1 VLFAVKT
8 ATLIANNIGGYM
20 EQRRFSRVNFQG
32 KAHLETAEQSYPTNV
47 LDLSLKGALISIP
60 PGWRPEAAGPLILR
74 VHLSDYPLDFS
85 MQVSVAH
92 QHNDVIGVHCDKID
106 LESAG
111 HLKRLIELN
120 LGDSQILSRELSELS
135 VEEPL

>member
-1 VLFAVKT
+1 
-8 ATLIANNIGGYM
+8 M

-32 KAHLETAEQSYPTNV
+32 KAHLETAAQSYPTEV
-47 LDLSLKGALISIP
+47 LDISLKGALISVP
-60 PGWRPEAAGPLILR
+60 VGWKPDVPGPLVLR

-92 QHNDVIGVHCDKID
+92 QHNDVVGLHCDKID

-120 LGDSQILSRELSELS
+120 LGDSQLLSRELSELS
-135 VEEPL
+135 VDDQA

>member
-1 VLFAVKT
+1 
-8 ATLIANNIGGYM
+8 M

-32 KAHLETAEQSYPTNV
+32 KALLETAEQNYPTEV

-60 PGWRPEAAGPLILR
+60 LGWQPEAVGPLVLR

-92 QHNDVIGVHCDKID
+92 QHNEVIGLHCDKID

-120 LGDSQILSRELSELS
+120 LGDSQLLSRELTELS
-135 VEEPL
+135 ADEPS

>member
-1 VLFAVKT
+1 
-8 ATLIANNIGGYM
+8 M

-32 KAHLETAEQSYPTNV
+32 KAHLETTDYSYPTEV
-47 LDLSLKGALISIP
+47 IDLSLKGALVTVPASWGPAIV
-60 PGWRPEAAGPLILR
+60 GPLTLR

-85 MQVSVAH
+85 MQVSIAH
-92 QHNDVIGVHCDKID
+92 LHEDMLGLHCVKID

-120 LGDSQILSRELSELS
+120 LGDSQLLSRELSDLTAD
-135 VEEPL
+135 

>member
-1 VLFAVKT
+1 
-8 ATLIANNIGGYM
+8 M
-20 EQRRFSRVNFQG
+20 EQRRFSRVSFQG
-32 KAHLETAEQSYPTNV
+32 KAHLETAAQSYPTEV
-47 LDLSLKGALISIP
+47 LDISLKGALISVP
-60 PGWRPEAAGPLILR
+60 VGWQPDVPGPLVLR

-92 QHNDVIGVHCDKID
+92 QHNDVVGLHCDKID

-120 LGDSQILSRELSELS
+120 LGDNQLLSRELSELS
-135 VEEPL
+135 VDDHA

>member
-1 VLFAVKT
+1 
-8 ATLIANNIGGYM
+8 M

-32 KAHLETAEQSYPTNV
+32 KAHLETTDYSYPTDV
-47 LDLSLKGALISIP
+47 LDLSLKGALVSIP
-60 PGWRPEAAGPLILR
+60 ASWSPAAQGPLTLR

-85 MQVSVAH
+85 MQVSIAH
-92 QHNDVIGVHCDKID
+92 QHDDMLGLHCVKID

-120 LGDSQILSRELSELS
+120 LGDSQLLSRELSELS
-135 VEEPL
+135 ADENT

>member
-1 VLFAVKT
+1 
-8 ATLIANNIGGYM
+8 M
-20 EQRRFSRVNFQG
+20 EQRRFSRVSFQG
-32 KAHLETAEQSYPTNV
+32 KAHLETSESSFPTEV
-47 LDLSLKGALISIP
+47 LDLSFKGALISVP
-60 PGWRPEAAGPLILR
+60 EGWEPEAPGPLVLR

-92 QHNDVIGVHCDKID
+92 QHDDVIGLHCDKID

-120 LGDSQILSRELSELS
+120 LGDSQLLSRELSELS
-135 VEEPL
+135 AGGQA

>member
-1 VLFAVKT
+1 
-8 ATLIANNIGGYM
+8 M

-32 KAHLETAEQSYPTNV
+32 KAHLETAKHSYPTEV
-47 LDLSLKGALISIP
+47 LDLSLKGALITVP
-60 PGWRPEAAGPLILR
+60 AGWQPAESEPLVLR
-74 VHLSDYPLDFS
+74 VHLSDFPLDFS

-92 QHNDVIGVHCDKID
+92 QHNQVIGLHCDKID

-120 LGDSQILSRELSELS
+120 LGDSQLLSRELSELS
-135 VEEPL
+135 AAEQA

>member
-1 VLFAVKT
+1 
-8 ATLIANNIGGYM
+8 M

-32 KAHLETAEQSYPTNV
+32 KAHLETTDYSYPTDV
-47 LDLSLKGALISIP
+47 LDLSLKGALVSLP
-60 PGWRPEAAGPLILR
+60 ASWSPATHGPLTLR

-85 MQVSVAH
+85 MQVSIAH
-92 QHNDVIGVHCDKID
+92 QHDDMLGLHCVKID

-120 LGDSQILSRELSELS
+120 LGDNQLLSRELSELS
-135 VEEPL
+135 ANE

>member
-1 VLFAVKT
+1 
-8 ATLIANNIGGYM
+8 M

-32 KAHLETAEQSYPTNV
+32 KAHLETAEQSYPTDV

-60 PGWRPEAAGPLILR
+60 AGWQPDVPGSLILR

-85 MQVSVAH
+85 MQVSIAH
-92 QHNDVIGVHCDKID
+92 QHNEVIGLHCDKID

-135 VEEPL
+135 VDEHG